1 MLHCSAAVD
10 SGTVDVCN
18 VVTSMASLWD
28 PMDCTYNVPTNAL
41 KLIERGVVLRVQSIF
56 CRN

>member
-28 PMDCTYNVPTNAL
+28 PMDCTYNVPTNAV
-41 KLIERGVVLRVQSIF
+41 KID
-56 CRN
+56 